1 MGQITADDWF
11 DDDDLFSYRGWE
23 VLRLMGGIDLR
34 SSPSLGVGFYGG
46 VAFGRYDRVEDS
58 TGDFDI
64 DRERFRHRPP
74 WRASGSRSSPN
85 SKIAAF
91 SSMLGVA
98 VAHEAPG

>member
-1 MGQITADDWF
+1 MTPWLGRHRHRVGTVTADDWF

-64 DRERFRHRPP
+64 DGEQFHTTAMAGLRFTLFP
-74 WRASGSRSSPN
+74 
-85 SKIAAF
+85 
-91 SSMLGVA
+91 
-98 VAHEAPG
+98 